1 MAEKIKEPV
10 SVSLIFDH
18 KKRKTL
24 ISKVLWN
31 NKPYK
36 ITKQGLHHT
45 YKKGDALVHVFSVA
59 ADTISFR
66 LVLDSS
72 SLIWILEET
81 YDPNFG

>member
-18 KKRKTL
+18 RKRKTL
-24 ISKVLWN
+24 ISHVLWHN
-31 NKPYK
+31 QPYK
-36 ITKQGLHHT
+36 ITNQGLHHT
-45 YKKGDALVHVFSVA
+45 YKQGSTLIHVFSVA
-59 ADTISFR
+59 SDTISFR

-81 YDPNFG
+81 YDPNFR

>member
-24 ISKVLWN
+24 ISHVLWHSQS
-31 NKPYK
+31 YK
-36 ITKQGLHHT
+36 ITSQGLHHT
-45 YKKGDALVHVFSVA
+45 YKQGSTLIHVFSVA
-59 ADTISFR
+59 SDTISFR

-72 SLIWILEET
+72 SLIWTLEET
-81 YDPNFG
+81 YDPNFR

>member
-1 MAEKIKEPV
+1 MVEKIKEIV

-31 NKPYK
+31 NKPYR

-45 YKKGDALVHVFSVA
+45 YKKGSTLMHVFSVA

-66 LVLDSS
+66 LVLDST
-72 SLIWILEET
+72 SLIWTLEEA
-81 YDPNFG
+81 YDPSFG